1 MRFKIATLLG
11 LMFLVSIAL
20 SIFYKPHPS
29 NVMEMLDYIE
39 NLPDTIRDGKFPE
52 RPGQLTA
59 QTMNR
64 RPDHL
69 ELFCPMT
76 GDYYLETW
84 IDEDNRLNDSGLIG
98 IAVIK
103 RQSKGKWKYVYPVY
117 FDGDLHWNYET
128 EAPDP
133 FEYYH
138 TALNGSDL
146 KQWCNCPDCVNPQS
160 NG

>member
-1 MRFKIATLLG
+1 
-11 LMFLVSIAL
+11 MFLVSIAL

-84 IDEDNRLNDSGLIG
+84 IDEDNRLNASAANNFRRSKTPDLSEDSRATTRGSSSEFG
-98 IAVIK
+98 IP
-103 RQSKGKWKYVYPVY
+103 RR
-117 FDGDLHWNYET
+117 
-128 EAPDP
+128 
-133 FEYYH
+133 
-138 TALNGSDL
+138 TALGDTFMVGLRS
-146 KQWCNCPDCVNPQS
+146 
-160 NG
+160 